1 MSSMLIW
8 RLSVFLMSSA
18 AHLKRYKINTKGSHL
33 LFQIERDILYHI
45 EKKLGPFVGLASL
58 QSVLELKNDKAWLW
72 YHVPYPNTEE
82 GSLYS
87 TVRIKQNRS
96 MLGPE

>member
-8 RLSVFLMSSA
+8 RLSIVLMSSA
-18 AHLKRYKINTKGSHL
+18 EHIKKLKINTRGSHL
-33 LFQIERDILYHI
+33 LFQLEREIIYHI
-45 EKKLGPFVGLASL
+45 EKKYGAVVGLASL
-58 QSVLELKNDKAWLW
+58 QSVLELKDNKAWLW

-82 GSLYS
+82 GSLCS

-96 MLGPE
+96 VLGPE